1 MTAQNSPDV
10 STERVVELLRASN
23 AHSRGLTNA
32 ARQLKQL
39 REEGEVKADVLEDA
53 KWQRQT
59 CSNCGRALP
68 HDSQVCPFCVN
79 KCRRSSACFPTWAL

>member
-59 CSNCGRALP
+59 CSNVGAL
-68 HDSQVCPFCVN
+68 CRTI
-79 KCRRSSACFPTWAL
+79 RRSARFA